1 MEVYVLSV
9 GYDYDSG
16 EIIRVFSTYNKAIE
30 YCEEHLHV
38 SSKFINDGYFYRSSL
53 SEYRKTSEEEKV
65 FQNFEYDELSIKK
78 FIVDEILDE

>member
-16 EIIRVFSTYNKAIE
+16 EIIGVFSTYNKAIE

-38 SSKFINDGYFYRSSL
+38 NSKFINDGYFHRSSL
-53 SEYRKTSEEEKV
+53 SEYGKSFEEEKV
-65 FQNFEYDELSIKK
+65 SQNFEYDELSIKK